1 MANDSKKVRDT
12 VALFMPDFGG
22 GGAEKMM
29 LNLCGALLKGGHRVD
44 LVVLKRRGPYESMV
58 PGAANVIELGAGRML
73 KGVTRL
79 AAYLRRTRPQVLLST
94 MFHANICALLA
105 RRLACVDTRVV
116 IRIENNM
123 TEHIS
128 REPAPTAAIGFAY
141 RLMPYFYP
149 KADRIIAVSH
159 GVADDLARRCRIP
172 VDRIDTVYSPV
183 LTPRYYEL
191 LQEPVDDPWF
201 AGDAPPV
208 ILSVGRL
215 TRQKDFKTLIRAF
228 AKVRK
233 MREARLVI
241 IGEGE
246 ERQSL
251 ERLAAESGVG
261 TDVRLP
267 GFLDNPYKYMRHSA
281 VFAISSAWEGFPNVL
296 VEAMG
301 AGVPA
306 VATDCPSGPREILK
320 GGRYGL
326 LVPVGE
332 HEKIADAILRQIDG
346 NKPYDVPWEW
356 IRQFESDF
364 AIKAYMSVLEK

>member
-1 MANDSKKVRDT
+1 MNNNSKKVSDT
-12 VALFMPDFGG
+12 VALLIPDFCG

-29 LNLCGALLKGGHRVD
+29 LNLCDALLKGGHRVD
-44 LVVLKRRGPYESMV
+44 LVVLKRRGLYEAMV

-79 AAYLRRTRPQVLLST
+79 AAYLRQTRPRVLVST

-123 TEHIS
+123 TEHIR

-141 RLMPYFYP
+141 HLMPYIYP
-149 KADRIIAVSH
+149 RADRIIAVSQ

-172 VDRIDTVYSPV
+172 VNRIDTVYSPV
-183 LTPRYYEL
+183 LTPFYYKL
-191 LQEPVDDPWF
+191 LQEPIDDPWF

-228 AKVRK
+228 AIVRK
-233 MREARLVI
+233 MREARLII

-246 ERQSL
+246 ERQPL
-251 ERLAAESGVG
+251 ERLAADAGVG
-261 TDVRLP
+261 ADVRLP

-281 VFAISSAWEGFPNVL
+281 VFVISSAWEGFPNVL

-301 AGVPA
+301 TGVPV
-306 VATDCPSGPREILK
+306 VATDCPSGPSEILK
-320 GGRYGL
+320 DGRYGSL
-326 LVPVGE
+326 
-332 HEKIADAILRQIDG
+332 
-346 NKPYDVPWEW
+346 VPWENTGKLLT
-356 IRQFESDF
+356 RYSGCSTV
-364 AIKAYMSVLEK
+364 KAHPTSPMNGYVNSSRILPCVGMKG